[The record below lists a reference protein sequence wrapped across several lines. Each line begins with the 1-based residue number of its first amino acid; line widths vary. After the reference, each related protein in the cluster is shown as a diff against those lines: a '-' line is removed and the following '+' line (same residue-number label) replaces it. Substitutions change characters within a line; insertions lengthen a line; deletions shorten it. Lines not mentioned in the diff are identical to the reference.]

1 MKESISSDFANLEM
15 LADQAFNNIL
25 DGVQKSN
32 LNFQMQVLP
41 FSAFISLKKSLVKNK
56 SGSFQLPPAH
66 PTVQS
71 PLPSPTMNEDIG
83 KLLATIKELE
93 TDLLNNKNNNLEE
106 AAKNCEDTSDKLKFY
121 EEHSRKLEKENKA
134 LRQENKTLVEK
145 LETKAHDINQLKT
158 TVAELNKDKNVLN
171 VALKSVKQDL
181 KAQIKASEDKL
192 KTCEKK
198 LIELHE
204 FKSKKL
210 NEERQERIRKKKEL
224 RRETKKNGNNNNPS
238 TTLAAKEEKL
248 DEKKVEKEEESD
260 ISVEKKESCPS
271 VAIGSDS
278 SAANSKACVLDPQ
291 NKQSV
296 ETSEDKFR
304 DIELEEKEEGFI
316 GPRLPRMLTNEEVK
330 ALLDRLLGDKH
341 K

>member
-121 EEHSRKLEKENKA
+121 EEHSRKLEKENK
-134 LRQENKTLVEK
+134 TLVEM
-145 LETKAHDINQLKT
+145 LETKAHDINQLKI
-158 TVAELNKDKNVLN
+158 AEVNK
-171 VALKSVKQDL
+171 
-181 KAQIKASEDKL
+181 
-192 KTCEKK
+192 
-198 LIELHE
+198 
-204 FKSKKL
+204 
-210 NEERQERIRKKKEL
+210 
-224 RRETKKNGNNNNPS
+224 NNTS
-238 TTLAAKEEKL
+238 LAAPGAL
-248 DEKKVEKEEESD
+248 AHSLQR
-260 ISVEKKESCPS
+260 CT
-271 VAIGSDS
+271 AY
-278 SAANSKACVLDPQ
+278 N
-291 NKQSV
+291 
-296 ETSEDKFR
+296 TS
-304 DIELEEKEEGFI
+304 
-316 GPRLPRMLTNEEVK
+316 PP
-330 ALLDRLLGDKH
+330 A
-341 K
+341 